1 MGRTLQVGPNVRLS
15 ARLGAAGIRLVARCA
30 DAAQTALDL
39 AASACD
45 ANFVCQ
51 LAPKDVSV
59 VAAATI
65 DIGNSA
71 LTVAYADGS
80 LRSSPLDAVQSVPN
94 GDEGDAYTV
103 YASGTL
109 YDADGNSNQTVEA
122 QFTLQSNDGG
132 PFGVTAGTLAITTT
146 TGP

>member
-1 MGRTLQVGPNVRLS
+1 VAPPQPTITTL
-15 ARLGAAGIRLVARCA
+15 
-30 DAAQTALDL
+30 TLDL

-45 ANFVCQ
+45 ANLVCQ

-65 DIGNSA
+65 DIDNSA
-71 LTVAYADGS
+71 LTVTYADGS
-80 LRSSPLDAVQSVPN
+80 LRTSPLDSVQQAPN
-94 GDEGDAYTV
+94 GDDGDAYTV

-122 QFTLQSNDGG
+122 EFTIKSNDGG
-132 PFGVTAGTLAITTT
+132 PFGVTTGTLAITTT